1 MGNVSF
7 LKYPNQGYYSYEN
20 TCEIL
25 KSCDI
30 YEPLKINLLAVKN
43 LSQTLQRFIGGKEVA
58 KETPQ
63 AVTLMSYVV
72 PQATMCDAVA
82 DLLADCAVRRKDDGA
97 MRRNLVDPGANYGQ
111 NSDFTK
117 GFTKIKFKLEQTKVA
132 GKKRPK
138 ESFTMMPKYIQI

>member
-43 LSQTLQRFIGGKEVA
+43 LS
-58 KETPQ
+58 
-63 AVTLMSYVV
+63 
-72 PQATMCDAVA
+72 
-82 DLLADCAVRRKDDGA
+82 
-97 MRRNLVDPGANYGQ
+97 
-111 NSDFTK
+111 
-117 GFTKIKFKLEQTKVA
+117 
-132 GKKRPK
+132 
-138 ESFTMMPKYIQI
+138 